1 MSYLS
6 RPKFF
11 ISAMAIIMLLAIF
24 AWSVDH
30 YMLRITSLIPSIEI
44 SGSDS
49 AAAKI
54 LSRGKL
60 RVGVREDDKPF
71 GYIDSNGQTVGFD
84 IDLARELARR
94 WLGSADALELVKVSP
109 ADRIP
114 RLAAG
119 EVDLLMAAMS
129 NQRERDALIDFSQTY
144 YLDGQSL
151 LVRDD
156 AGIQTLEDLQGKTVV
171 ALQDPSVITTLQNE
185 ANLQK
190 LALKIQAFSDY
201 ATALEAVTTGKI
213 DALAADSVT
222 LSQFAQDN
230 PGLRIVAG
238 RLTREPY
245 NIGVPQGDSDLRDM
259 VNFTLQDIKI
269 DGTYDKLYQRWFPAD
284 QPYAV
289 EISPGLWP
297 YPFNKLPNH
306 AIQPHVSQIETILKR
321 GKLVAGIHTKFPPFS
336 QTAGTGEHS
345 GFDIDLLHEFARR
358 WLGDENA
365 VEFVPGEPNDLV
377 GQLAAGKLDLV
388 AAGLVQQRNWAA
400 QIDFSQTYVGAPL
413 ASQPLSI
420 GLPHNDY
427 GFRELINV
435 TLQEMKSDGAY
446 DTLYN
451 RWFGKDSP
459 KFALEIIPGDAS
471 YLLLPQQ
478 DQAAAP
484 RVTAATEST
493 ISRIRQRGNRLL
505 VGVASDAPPFGQQ
518 DGQNQLVGFDAD
530 LVQAMAKVWGLSVQ
544 LVPVTAADRI
554 QKLAMGEVDIL
565 AAAMPRNKNEEAK
578 IDFSQ
583 TYFVNG
589 QSLLVLQNSGLQT
602 IQDLAGRTLAVLENS
617 KAGDQ
622 IQAYADA
629 QNIQI
634 TLQPYPSYAAALV
647 ALQANQVSAL
657 IGDNVALLQFT
668 KTDPSVR
675 IAGQPFTYEP
685 YGLGLPSGDSYFNNL
700 VNITL
705 QTLKQQGVYDQLYH
719 KWFGAAAAPYA
730 IELFPGTWRYTFADS
745 PTTLDKP
752 VRSKVEQ
759 ILTKRQLVA
768 GVLYDL
774 KPFGFL
780 GANNQPEGFDI
791 DIMREFAKRWLGDA
805 NAVVFVPVTAADRIQ
820 KLAAGEVDIVAASM
834 THKRERD
841 ESIDFSQTYFQ
852 DGQSLLVRADAGITS
867 LGDLNGKTVAAIAGS
882 ASVEN
887 IQSAANQRAIGI
899 NILPFQEYGQALQA
913 LKAGQVDAVT
923 ATRAA
928 LAQFAKDNPGLAV
941 VSEQFTSEPYGLGI
955 PNYDG
960 RFQDLVNFTLQE
972 MKADGTY
979 DRLYHTWFGNDAPFA
994 LEVWPGQPYLDLD
1007 MIPMVHVPV
1016 GEYVRGNHTGFPD
1029 EKTEQLLHIDSF
1041 YIDQYEVT
1049 NRQYAQCVQAGRCAS
1064 PRLPRSVNFTN
1075 YYAQFAFAN
1084 FPAIW
1089 VAWPDAE
1096 AYCAYRGK
1104 RLPTEAEWEKAA
1116 RGPQDT
1122 LYPWGNE
1129 DPTNQANYNYAA
1141 RDVAPVGTFPADRS
1155 GYGAY
1160 DMAGNVR
1167 EWVADWYQWDY
1178 YPNAPTQNPTGPAS
1192 GVTRVLRGGSWNDIA
1207 LYLRSTVRKNFLP
1220 DSFDSNLGFRCA
1232 SSTFPPAQ

>member
-1 MSYLS
+1 E
-6 RPKFF
+6 
-11 ISAMAIIMLLAIF
+11 
-24 AWSVDH
+24 
-30 YMLRITSLIPSIEI
+30 TSNA
-44 SGSDS
+44 GST
-49 AAAKI
+49 AAKI

-60 RVGVREDDKPF
+60 RVGIRQDAKPF
-71 GYIDSNGQTVGFD
+71 GFIDSNGQTVGFD

-119 EVDLLMAAMS
+119 EVDLLIAAMS

-144 YLDGQSL
+144 YMDGQSL

-156 AGIQTLEDLQGKTVV
+156 AGIRTFDDLQGKTVAV
-171 ALQDPSVITTLQNE
+171 LQDASIIGTLQNE
-185 ANLQK
+185 ANRQK
-190 LALKIQAFSDY
+190 LTLTTQGFPDY
-201 ATALEAVTTGKI
+201 ATALDALKTGNV

-222 LSQFAQDN
+222 LSQIAQN
-230 PGLRIVAG
+230 SPGLEIVEG

-245 NIGVPQGDSDLRDM
+245 NIGVPQGDSDLRNM

-269 DGTYDKLYQRWFPAD
+269 DGTYDKLYQRWFPTD
-284 QPYAV
+284 QPLAI

-297 YPFNKLPNH
+297 YSFDKLPH
-306 AIQPHVSQIETILKR
+306 TPVIAGVSRIETILKR

-336 QTAGTGEHS
+336 DTAGTGERS
-345 GFDIDLLHEFARR
+345 GFDIDILREFARR

-365 VEFVPGEPNDLV
+365 IEFVPGEPNELV
-377 GQLAAGKLDLV
+377 GQVSAGKLDL
-388 AAGLVQQRNWAA
+388 AAAALVQQRNWAA

-427 GFRELINV
+427 GFRELVNV

-446 DTLYN
+446 DTIYN

-459 KFALEIIPGDAS
+459 QFALEIIPGDAN

-478 DQAAAP
+478 DEATTP

-493 ISRIRQRGNRLL
+493 ISRIRQRGNQLV
-505 VGVASDAPPFGQQ
+505 VGVASDMPPFGQQ
-518 DGQNQLVGFDAD
+518 GSQNQLVGFDPD
-530 LVQAMAKVWGLSVQ
+530 LVQAMAKAWGLTVQ

-554 QKLAMGEVDIL
+554 QKLVTGEVDML
-565 AAAMPRNKNEEAK
+565 AAAMPRSKDEEAR

-589 QSLLVLQNSGLQT
+589 QRMLVLQDSGLQT
-602 IQDLAGRTLAVLENS
+602 MEDLAGRTLAVLENS

-629 QNIQI
+629 KNVQI
-634 TLQPYPSYAAALV
+634 AIQPYPTYEAALV
-647 ALQANQVSAL
+647 ALHTNQVAAI
-657 IGDNVALLQFT
+657 IGDNVALLQFA
-668 KTDPSVR
+668 KTDPSVT
-675 IAGQPFTYEP
+675 IVGEMFTYEP

-705 QTLKQQGVYDQLYH
+705 QTLKQQGVYDQLYRQ
-719 KWFGAAAAPYA
+719 WFGATAAPYA
-730 IELFPGTWRYTFADS
+730 IEILPGAWRYSFADS

-759 ILTKRQLVA
+759 ILTNRQLVA

-780 GANNQPEGFDI
+780 GADNQPEGFDV

-852 DGQSLLVRADAGITS
+852 DGQSLLVRADAGITN
-867 LGDLNGKTVAAIAGS
+867 LGDLNGKTVATIAGS

-887 IQSAANQRAIGI
+887 IQSAANARAISI

-928 LAQFAKDNPGLAV
+928 LAQFAKDNPGLTV
-941 VSEQFTSEPYGLGI
+941 VNEQFTSEPYGLGV

-972 MKADGTY
+972 MKSDGTY
-979 DRLYHTWFGNDAPFA
+979 DRLYHTWFGSDTPFT
-994 LEVWPGQPYLDLD
+994 LEVWPGKAYLDLD
-1007 MIPMVHVPV
+1007 MIPMVHVPA
-1016 GEYVRGNHTGFPD
+1016 GEYIRGNHTGFPD
-1029 EKTEQLLHIDSF
+1029 EKTEQLLHIDDF
-1041 YIDQYEVT
+1041 YMDEYEVT
-1049 NRQYAQCVQAGRCAS
+1049 NRQYAQCVQAGQCTS
-1064 PRLPRSVNFTN
+1064 PRLPRSVNFAN
-1075 YYAQFAFAN
+1075 YYTQFDFAN

>member
-1 MSYLS
+1 
-6 RPKFF
+6 
-11 ISAMAIIMLLAIF
+11 MAIIWLLALF
-24 AWSVDH
+24 AWSLDH
-30 YMLRITSLIPSIEI
+30 YVLQPFDLNRSTETS
-44 SGSDS
+44 GTGS

-60 RVGVREDDKPF
+60 RVGVRKDEKPF
-71 GYIDSNGQTVGFD
+71 GFMDSNGQATGFD

-94 WLGSADALELVKVSP
+94 WLGNADALELVKVSP
-109 ADRIP
+109 SDRVP

-119 EVDLLMAAMS
+119 DVDLLIAAMP

-144 YLDGQSL
+144 FVDGQSL
-151 LVRDD
+151 LVR
-156 AGIQTLEDLQGKTVV
+156 ANSGIKNLTNLQGKVV
-171 ALQDPSVITTLQNE
+171 AALQDAVTVDILQNE
-185 ANLQK
+185 SNRQR
-190 LALKIQAFSDY
+190 LALTVQPFSDY
-201 ATALEAVTTGKI
+201 AKAVEALQTGKV

-222 LSQFAQDN
+222 LIEFAQN
-230 PGLRIVAG
+230 YPGLQVVGG
-238 RLTREPY
+238 RLTSDPY
-245 NIGVPQGDSDLRDM
+245 GIGVPQGDSDLRDM
-259 VNFTLQDIKI
+259 VNFTLQDLKT
-269 DGTYDKLYQRWFPAD
+269 DGTYDKLYQRWFLTD
-284 QPYAV
+284 QPYMLEV
-289 EISPGLWP
+289 SPGQWP
-297 YPFNKLPNH
+297 YTFAKLPRDLS
-306 AIQPHVSQIETILKR
+306 APGVARIETILKR
-321 GKLVAGIHTKFPPFS
+321 GKLVAGIHTNFPPFS
-336 QTAGTGEHS
+336 KPDNAGERS
-345 GFDIDLLHEFARR
+345 GFDVDILHEFARR

-365 VEFVPGEPNDLV
+365 IEFVADEPAALV
-377 GQLAAGKLDLV
+377 GQLGAGKLDIV
-388 AAGLVQQRNWAA
+388 AAALVQQRNWAA

-427 GFRELINV
+427 EFRELINV

-446 DTLYN
+446 DVIYD
-451 RWFGKDSP
+451 RWFGKNSP
-459 KFALEIIPGDAS
+459 KFALEVIPGDAS

-478 DQAAAP
+478 SQATTP
-484 RVTAATEST
+484 RVSAATEST
-493 ISRIRQRGNRLL
+493 ISRIRQRDNLL
-505 VGVASDAPPFGQQ
+505 VVGVASDTPPFGQP
-518 DGQNQLVGFDAD
+518 DSQNQIVGFDPD
-530 LVQAMAKVWGLSVQ
+530 LVQAMAKIWGLSVQ

-554 QKLAMGEVDIL
+554 QKLVAGKVDML
-565 AAAMPRNKNEEAK
+565 AAAMPHNKEEESK

-589 QSLLVLQNSGLQT
+589 QSLLVLQNSQLQT
-602 IQDLAGRTLAVLENS
+602 IQDLAGRTIAALENS

-629 QNIQI
+629 KNVQI
-634 TLQPYPSYAAALV
+634 TIQTYPSYKAALAALHAGQV
-647 ALQANQVSAL
+647 AAVTGDQVAFL
-657 IGDNVALLQFT
+657 AFA
-668 KTDPSVR
+668 KTDPSVSLVGDR
-675 IAGQPFTYEP
+675 LTYQP

-719 KWFGAAAAPYA
+719 KWFGATAVPYA
-730 IELFPGTWRYTFADS
+730 LEIFPGTWRYTFADS

-752 VRSKVEQ
+752 VRSKLEQ
-759 ILTKRQLVA
+759 IIAKRQLVA

-780 GANNQPEGFDI
+780 DASNQPAGFDVAI
-791 DIMREFAKRWLGDA
+791 LREFAKRWLGDA

-834 THKRERD
+834 THKRERN
-841 ESIDFSQTYFQ
+841 ESIDFSQTYFR
-852 DGQSLLVRADAGITS
+852 DGQSLLVRADAGISS
-867 LGDLNGKTVAAIAGS
+867 LGDLNGKTVAAIEGS

-887 IQSAANQRAIGI
+887 IQSAANQRALQI

-972 MKADGTY
+972 IKADGTY
-979 DRLYHTWFGNDAPFA
+979 DRLYHEWFGSDAPFA
-994 LEVWPGQPYLDLD
+994 VEVWPGQSYLDLD
-1007 MIPMVHVPV
+1007 MIPMVRVPT
-1016 GEYVRGNHTGFPD
+1016 GEFIRGNHIGFPD
-1029 EKTEQLLHIDSF
+1029 EKTEQLLHIDDF

-1049 NRQYAQCVQAGRCAS
+1049 NRQYAQCVQVGRCIS
-1064 PRLPRSVNFTN
+1064 PRLPRSVNFAN
-1075 YYAQFAFAN
+1075 YYAQSDFAN

-1089 VAWPDAE
+1089 VTWDDAT
-1096 AYCAYRGK
+1096 AYCGYRGK

-1116 RGPQDT
+1116 RGPQNT
-1122 LYPWGNE
+1122 LYPWGNQ

-1141 RDVAPVGTFPADRS
+1141 RDVAPVGTFPADLS

-1178 YPNAPTQNPTGPAS
+1178 YPIAPAQNPTGPTA

-1232 SSTFPPAQ
+1232 SSTFPPAP